1 MLYFC
6 STKSCKQNVR
16 SSFLSERQ
24 VASMKKI
31 GSNNNE
37 NKVPMHVGEGDV
49 YDLITQRISIHQFYI
64 YIKFNNI
71 SRIPLALLSGTC
83 KFSRTKSISTALS

>member
-24 VASMKKI
+24 VATMKKI

-37 NKVPMHVGEGDV
+37 NKVPMHVQSWPKTMWTVAFDQ
-49 YDLITQRISIHQFYI
+49 LFKQKSKI
-64 YIKFNNI
+64 YRSFFNPPA
-71 SRIPLALLSGTC
+71 PLNNVVFQYVA
-83 KFSRTKSISTALS
+83 